1 MSYEAKMW
9 RYVKSKNPEGNV
21 KIQTLDANLDNA
33 SWNNHGNYQYNQGQY
48 EAPQK

>member
-21 KIQTLDANLDNA
+21 KLQTLDDNLDN
-33 SWNNHGNYQYNQGQY
+33 WNTHGNYHYNQAQY